1 MTPMQEQYQK
11 IKSEY
16 QDFIILFR
24 LGDFYETFNEDAI
37 KVSKVL
43 GITLTSRGKD
53 ENKTPLAGIPYHAL
67 GNYMP
72 KIVEAGLKVV
82 IAEQMEEPIPGKL
95 VERRVTKV
103 ITPGTVMD
111 ENSLDSSKNNYI
123 ACISRYTSKNS
134 VQYLFAY
141 SDLSTGS
148 LHVFNSNS
156 ANQLKLEINKINPS
170 EVLASQ
176 KDSEFVKELTS
187 KGVEVIDNNKFEI
200 NYASECLLSQLG
212 VLTTKGFGI
221 NDDDPVIIV
230 AGVLVNH
237 LKECQK
243 GDLKHIKSIKKYSYS
258 DFMQLDPETIRNLE
272 LVYSSGG
279 NDYNTLYTVLNKSS
293 TPMGKRNLRRWLI
306 YPLIN
311 KDKLEDR
318 LNSVQFF
325 FENPILVNDIDSIL
339 NNISDIERICGR
351 IGTSSANPRDL
362 IALKNSLLS
371 TLRIIDILGAK
382 DSLPNRLKVLTNKFK
397 DSDSEIKSCIENV
410 INTIEE
416 AIDNEPSVSLSE
428 VGIIKKGFNEE
439 IDEIRSLRQNTKQI
453 LTQMQVDEISK
464 TGISTLKISFNQ
476 VFGYY
481 IEVTKSNIG
490 KIPEHYIRKQTLA
503 NAERYIIPE
512 LKELEEKILSS
523 EEKLIKL
530 EQAVYFQIRNKIAE
544 LIAEILE
551 TAEVVAEIDCL
562 LSFAKSAKENRY
574 TKPELVSDNILVL
587 INSRHPVIE
596 KIVDEFIPNNTEF
609 DSNNFV
615 HILTGPNMSGKS
627 TYIRQVALIT
637 LMAQIGSFVP
647 ASKMKWNI
655 VDRIFTRVGA
665 TDNLSKG
672 ESTFM
677 VEMNETANIL
687 NNATE
692 KSLIILDEVGRGTS
706 TYDGVAIAWSIIEYI
721 FEKLKS
727 KTLFATHYHELINL
741 ETQYKGITNYNVEVL
756 DVDGEILFK
765 HKIIKGG
772 TNRSYGVH
780 VAKLAGIPED
790 VLIKADKI
798 LKAFENENS
807 MEKTVSKNGTK
818 TVASKLKK
826 PKAIHP
832 EQLGLI

>member
-16 QDFIILFR
+16 QDFVILFR

-111 ENSLDSSKNNYI
+111 ENSLDASKNNYI
-123 ACISRYTSKNS
+123 GCVSRYINKNITS
-134 VQYLFAY
+134 YLFAY
-141 SDLSTGS
+141 CDLSTGA
-148 LHVFNSNS
+148 LHVFNSS
-156 ANQLKLEINKINPS
+156 SSSQLKLEINKINPS
-170 EVLASQ
+170 EILASK
-176 KDSEFVKELTS
+176 KDLIFVKELTN
-187 KGVEVIDNNKFEI
+187 KNIEALEDNKFEI
-200 NYASECLLSQLG
+200 NYALECLLNQLG

-230 AGVLVNH
+230 AGVLVSY

-243 GDLKHIKSIKKYSYS
+243 GELKHIKTIKKYSYS
-258 DFMQLDPETIRNLE
+258 DYMQLDPETIRNLE
-272 LVYSSGG
+272 LVYSSSG
-279 NDYNTLYTVLNKSS
+279 NDQNTLYTVLNKSS
-293 TPMGKRNLRRWLI
+293 TAMGKRNLRRWLI

-318 LNSVQFF
+318 LNSVQLF
-325 FENPILVNDIDSIL
+325 FENPILVNDVDSIL
-339 NNISDIERICGR
+339 NNISDVERICGR
-351 IGTSSANPRDL
+351 VGTGSANPRDL
-362 IALKNSLLS
+362 IALKLSLLNTIKIVDLLS
-371 TLRIIDILGAK
+371 KQND
-382 DSLPNRLKVLTNKFK
+382 LPNRIKVLINKFK
-397 DSDSEIKSCIENV
+397 DSDSEIKNCIENV
-410 INTIEE
+410 IKIIDE
-416 AIDNEPSVSLSE
+416 AIDNEPSASLSE
-428 VGIIKKGFNEE
+428 VGIIKKGFNSE
-439 IDEIRSLRQNTKQI
+439 IDEIRLLRQNSKQI
-453 LTQMQVDEISK
+453 LAQMQTDEIVK
-464 TGISTLKISFNQ
+464 TGITTLKISFNQ

-481 IEVTKSNIG
+481 IEITKSNIS
-490 KIPEHYIRKQTLA
+490 KVPDHYIRKQTLA

-530 EQAVYFQIRNKIAE
+530 EQEVYFQIRNKVAE
-544 LIAEILE
+544 TISEVLE
-551 TAEVVAEIDCL
+551 TAEIIAEIDCY
-562 LSFAKSAKENRY
+562 LSFAKSAKDNRY
-574 TKPELVSDNILVL
+574 VKPELVTENILT
-587 INSRHPVIE
+587 IENSRHPVIE
-596 KIVDEFIPNNTEF
+596 KLVDEFIPNSTEF
-609 DSNNFV
+609 NSTNFI

-627 TYIRQVALIT
+627 TYIRQVALLT

-647 ASKMKWNI
+647 ASKMKWSI

-692 KSLIILDEVGRGTS
+692 NSLVILDEVGRGTS
-706 TYDGVAIAWSIIEYI
+706 TYDGVAIAWSIIEYL

-741 ETQYKGITNYNVEVL
+741 ESQYKGIVNYNVEVL
-756 DVDGEILFK
+756 EVDGEIMFK

-780 VAKLAGIPED
+780 VAKLAGIPSE
-790 VLIKADKI
+790 VLAKADKI
-798 LKAFENENS
+798 LQAFEKENS
-807 MEKTVSKNGTK
+807 MEKTVGKNSKTE
-818 TVASKLKK
+818 TPKLKK

>member
-37 KVSKVL
+37 KISKVL

-53 ENKTPLAGIPYHAL
+53 ENKTPLAGIPYHSL

-123 ACISRYTSKNS
+123 ACVYRYKNKNAI
-134 VQYLFAY
+134 QYLFAY
-141 SDLSTGS
+141 SDLSTG
-148 LHVFNSNS
+148 LLNVFDSVS
-156 ANQLKLEINKINPS
+156 ANQLKLELNKINPS
-170 EVLASQ
+170 EILVSK
-176 KDSEFVKELTS
+176 KDLEFVKELS
-187 KGVEVIDNNKFEI
+187 NKSVEIVDDNKFEI
-200 NYASECLLSQLG
+200 KYASECLLNQLG

-230 AGVLVNH
+230 SGVLVSH

-243 GDLKHIKSIKKYSYS
+243 GELKHIKSLKKYAYS

-279 NDYNTLYTVLNKSS
+279 NDQNTLYAVLNKCS
-293 TPMGKRNLRRWLI
+293 TAMGKRNLRRWLI

-318 LNSVQFF
+318 LDSVQFF
-325 FENPILVNDIDSIL
+325 FERPILVNDVDSIL

-362 IALKNSLLS
+362 IALKNSLVSILQ
-371 TLRIIDILGAK
+371 IIDIL
-382 DSLPNRLKVLTNKFK
+382 STNENLPNRLKALSNKFLET
-397 DSDSEIKSCIENV
+397 DSEIKSCIEST
-410 INTIEE
+410 IQTIEE
-416 AIDNEPSVSLSE
+416 AIDNEPSASLSE
-428 VGIIKKGFNEE
+428 VGIIKKGFNQE

-453 LTQMQVDEISK
+453 LTQMQADEISK

-481 IEVTKSNIG
+481 IEVTKTNIS

-512 LKELEEKILSS
+512 LKVLEEKILSS

-530 EQAVYFQIRNKIAE
+530 EQEVYFQIRNKIAE
-544 LIAEILE
+544 TIAEVLE
-551 TAEVVAEIDCL
+551 TAEIVAEIDSL

-574 TKPELVSDNILVL
+574 TKPELNSENILEL
-587 INSRHPVIE
+587 SNSRHPVIE
-596 KIVDEFIPNNTEF
+596 RIVDEFIPNSSEF
-609 DSNNFV
+609 NNDNFV

-627 TYIRQVALIT
+627 TYIRQVALVT

-647 ASKMKWNI
+647 ASKMRWNI

-687 NNATE
+687 NNATD
-692 KSLIILDEVGRGTS
+692 KSLVILDEVGRGTS

-721 FEKLKS
+721 IEKLKS

-741 ETQYKGITNYNVEVL
+741 EAQYKGITNYNVEVL
-756 DVDGEILFK
+756 DVEGEIMFK

-780 VAKLAGIPED
+780 VAKLAGIPEE

-807 MEKTVSKNGTK
+807 MEKTVNKKGVKSEVSKI
-818 TVASKLKK
+818 KK
-826 PKAIHP
+826 PRAIHP

>member
-16 QDFIILFR
+16 QDFVIFFR

-67 GNYMP
+67 PNYMP

-95 VERRVTKV
+95 VERRVTRV

-123 ACISRYTSKNS
+123 ACVNRYVTKHNTEFLFSYCDLTTGLLQVFSTK
-134 VQYLFAY
+134 YL
-141 SDLSTGS
+141 
-148 LHVFNSNS
+148 
-156 ANQLKLEINKINPS
+156 NQLKLEINKVNPS
-170 EVLASQ
+170 EILTSK
-176 KDSEFVKELTS
+176 KDIEFVKQLTNKS
-187 KGVEVIDNNKFEI
+187 VESLDDNKFEI
-200 NYASECLLSQLG
+200 NYASECLLNQLG
-212 VLTTKGFGI
+212 VLSIKGFGI
-221 NDDDPVIIV
+221 EDNDPVIIV
-230 AGVLVNH
+230 AGVLLSY

-243 GDLKHIKSIKKYSYS
+243 GELKHIKSIKKYSYS
-258 DFMQLDPETIRNLE
+258 DYMQLDSETIRNLE
-272 LVYSSGG
+272 LVYSSNG
-279 NDYNTLYTVLNKSS
+279 NDQNTLYSVLNKSS
-293 TPMGKRNLRRWLI
+293 TSMGKRNLRKWLI
-306 YPLIN
+306 YPSIN

-318 LNSVQFF
+318 LNSVEIF
-325 FENPILVNDIDSIL
+325 FESPILINDLDSVL

-351 IGTSSANPRDL
+351 IGIASANPRDL
-362 IALKNSLLS
+362 VALKSSLQNTIS
-371 TLRIIDILGAK
+371 IIDILEK
-382 DSLPNRLKVLTNKFK
+382 HSNLSNRLKTLVNKFK
-397 DSDSEIKSCIENV
+397 DSDSEIKKCIENV
-410 INTIEE
+410 IKTIDE
-416 AIDNEPSVSLSE
+416 AIDNEPSASLSE
-428 VGIIKKGFNEE
+428 VGIIKKGFNKN
-439 IDEIRSLRQNTKQI
+439 IDEIRSLRQNSKQI
-453 LTQMQVDEISK
+453 LAQMQADEISK
-464 TGISTLKISFNQ
+464 TGITTLKISFNQ

-481 IEVTKSNIG
+481 IEITKSNIS
-490 KIPEHYIRKQTLA
+490 KVPSHYIRKQTLA

-530 EQAVYFQIRNKIAE
+530 EQAAFVEIRNKIAE
-544 LIAEILE
+544 SIVEIIE
-551 TAEVVAEIDCL
+551 AAEVIGELDCY

-574 TKPELVSDNILVL
+574 VKPEIKDDNILE
-587 INSRHPVIE
+587 IQNSRHPVIE
-596 KIVDEFIPNNTEF
+596 NLVKDFIPNSIEF
-609 DSNNFV
+609 NNSSFI

-627 TYIRQVALIT
+627 TYIRQVALLT

-647 ASKMKWNI
+647 ATSMKWNI
-655 VDRIFTRVGA
+655 IDRIFTRVGA

-687 NNATE
+687 NNATS
-692 KSLIILDEVGRGTS
+692 KSLVILDEVGRGTS
-706 TYDGVAIAWSIIEYI
+706 TYDGVAIAWSIIEFI
-721 FEKLKS
+721 FEKLKA

-741 ETQYKGITNYNVEVL
+741 ESQYNGITNFNVEVL
-756 DVDGEILFK
+756 EVNGEIKFK

-780 VAKLAGIPED
+780 VAKLAGIPQD
-790 VLIKADKI
+790 VLTKADKI
-798 LKAFENENS
+798 LKAFELES
-807 MEKTVSKNGTK
+807 SLEKTVNKKGSNN
-818 TVASKLKK
+818 SSSNLKK